1 MGGNSHKVM
10 ENSGM
15 SSHCPV
21 SEQLLSASS
30 SAAGEMAG
38 SESHELDS
46 LTSNSV
52 VKAPSQM
59 ECSRPINFDRAFKKQ
74 QHQPPIEPSPTT
86 SATIVLP
93 EEMD

>member
-1 MGGNSHKVM
+1 MGGGCNAHKVM
-10 ENSGM
+10 DNSVL
-15 SSHCPV
+15 SHNPV

-52 VKAPSQM
+52 VKAPSQI
-59 ECSRPINFDRAFKKQ
+59 ECTRPINFDRAFKK
-74 QHQPPIEPSPTT
+74 HTAPIEPSPTT

-93 EEMD
+93 DS